1 MLGSKWHE
9 PTILG
14 FPPSPPWCVEAQVEA
29 ATAAVRVEQDRYR
42 LGAGTLYDVASAQ
55 TRLAESLA
63 GRAQAAY
70 GLAFRR
76 VLVRLAVGDVD
87 PGALAGMLE

>member
-1 MLGSKWHE
+1 MQQAVVEARTARARLDAA
-9 PTILG
+9 
-14 FPPSPPWCVEAQVEA
+14 EAQVEA

-42 LGAGTLYDVASAQ
+42 LGACTLYDVASAQ

>member
-1 MLGSKWHE
+1 MYLACCFSAR
-9 PTILG
+9 L
-14 FPPSPPWCVEAQVEA
+14 FP
-29 ATAAVRVEQDRYR
+29 DR

-55 TRLAESLA
+55 TRLAESPA